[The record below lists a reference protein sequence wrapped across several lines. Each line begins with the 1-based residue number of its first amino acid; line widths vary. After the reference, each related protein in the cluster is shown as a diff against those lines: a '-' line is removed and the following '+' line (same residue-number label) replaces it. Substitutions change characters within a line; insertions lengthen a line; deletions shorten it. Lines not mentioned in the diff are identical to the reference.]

1 VRISTSTAVEE
12 VGGGGWRE
20 TGGGWRSGGAVK
32 QWGHR
37 FSRER
42 SRREAGGR
50 RWDRRQQGG

>member
-1 VRISTSTAVEE
+1 VRISTSTAIEE
-12 VGGGGWRE
+12 VGGGWRE
-20 TGGGWRSGGAVK
+20 TDGGWQSGGAVK